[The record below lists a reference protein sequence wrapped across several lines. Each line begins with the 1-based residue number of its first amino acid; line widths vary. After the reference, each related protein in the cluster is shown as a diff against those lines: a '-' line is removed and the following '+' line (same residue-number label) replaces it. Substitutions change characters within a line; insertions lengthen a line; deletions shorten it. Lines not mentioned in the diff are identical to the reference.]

1 MGLPI
6 VVLDARMKKTARSF
20 QSERGRTIVKFHSL
34 ERLHSL
40 ERKYLKG
47 HTIRVAMATIAS
59 VVALSGLVMV
69 LPFG

>member
-1 MGLPI
+1 M
-6 VVLDARMKKTARSF
+6 
-20 QSERGRTIVKFHSL
+20 KFHSL

-47 HTIRVAMATIAS
+47 HTIRVALATIAS
-59 VVALSGLVMV
+59 MIALSGLVMA

>member
-1 MGLPI
+1 L
-6 VVLDARMKKTARSF
+6 
-20 QSERGRTIVKFHSL
+20 KFHTL

-47 HTIRVAMATIAS
+47 HTIRVAVATIAS
-59 VVALSGLVMV
+59 VVALSGLVMI

>member
-1 MGLPI
+1 M
-6 VVLDARMKKTARSF
+6 
-20 QSERGRTIVKFHSL
+20 KFHSL

-47 HTIRVAMATIAS
+47 HTIRVPLATIAS
-59 VVALSGLVMV
+59 MIALSGLVMA